1 MSEKKINLK
10 EHFTTYK
17 KQYIIASVIILVCA
31 IIYGVYSMSSQ
42 NKIHIK
48 NKEMVIEYGEPV
60 PNELQ
65 DYVDFEKTDST
76 LTNEINLDLSSIEL
90 VEEKE
95 YAKLGEYP
103 VVISYGK
110 ETHTITL
117 KVKDTVAPKFV
128 ELQESIEVVKECKPD
143 DYSTMF
149 NVEDIDNTEINV
161 DDSQVDYLTVGEY
174 DAKVTAK
181 DSSGNVT
188 EETIKIKVIDP
199 TITLN
204 QESIELTEGETSK
217 LEATVKGKEETVTYS
232 SSDESIATVNE
243 EGTVTAIKEGT
254 TTIKVNANG
263 VEASCEVKVKAKA
276 VVNKSS
282 NSSSNVSSGSSSVG
296 GNSNSG
302 NNSFSGGSVNNG
314 GGSSSNG
321 GSVELSY
328 DYASAKQAFDLQN
341 QKRSENGLKP
351 LIWNEE
357 LYNAAKV
364 RAKEIVTNWSHTRP
378 NGDRGPDSLIPTL
391 YGGIGENLAKGSKT
405 SSSVVNGWMNSSGH
419 RANILDNY
427 FVYGAVARYGDYW
440 VTIFAEEKL

>member
-1 MSEKKINLK
+1 MNEKKINLK

-17 KQYIIASVIILVCA
+17 KQYIIASVVILVCA

-48 NKEMVIEYGEPV
+48 NKEMVIEYGEQV

-117 KVKDTVAPKFV
+117 KVKDTVAPKFI
-128 ELQESIEVVKECKPD
+128 ELQESVEVVKECKPD

-181 DSSGNVT
+181 DTSGNVT
-188 EETIKIKVIDP
+188 EETIKIKVVDP

-217 LEATVKGKEETVTYS
+217 LEATVKGKEETVAYS

-263 VEASCEVKVKAKA
+263 VEASCEVKVKSKA
-276 VVNKSS
+276 VTNKTTNNNSGGTSGSYTKPSGGNNNSTGGTVSS
-282 NSSSNVSSGSSSVG
+282 NPENPFPENPVAQLSHEAINLINAERAKLGLGKLTYDSKLGEIALKRAVEITTDLSHDGMDKYDPKHRMGECIAWGYGS
-296 GNSNSG
+296 
-302 NNSFSGGSVNNG
+302 
-314 GGSSSNG
+314 
-321 GSVELSY
+321 
-328 DYASAKQAFDLQN
+328 ASA
-341 QKRSENGLKP
+341 
-351 LIWNEE
+351 
-357 LYNAAKV
+357 
-364 RAKEIVTNWSHTRP
+364 
-378 NGDRGPDSLIPTL
+378 
-391 YGGIGENLAKGSKT
+391 
-405 SSSVVNGWMNSSGH
+405 VVNGWMNSTGH
-419 RANILDNY
+419 RDTLMTPDDTKI
-427 FVYGAVARYGDYW
+427 AVAHCGSYW
-440 VTIFAEEKL
+440 VAVTSGNNS

>member
-1 MSEKKINLK
+1 MNERKINLK

-90 VEEKE
+90 VEDKE

-181 DSSGNVT
+181 DTSGNVT
-188 EETIKIKVIDP
+188 EETIKIKVVDP

-254 TTIKVNANG
+254 TTIKANANG

-276 VVNKSS
+276 VTNNNSGGTSGSYTKPSGGNNNSTGGTVSS
-282 NSSSNVSSGSSSVG
+282 NPENP
-296 GNSNSG
+296 
-302 NNSFSGGSVNNG
+302 
-314 GGSSSNG
+314 
-321 GSVELSY
+321 L
-328 DYASAKQAFDLQN
+328 
-341 QKRSENGLKP
+341 SEN
-351 LIWNEE
+351 
-357 LYNAAKV
+357 
-364 RAKEIVTNWSHTRP
+364 
-378 NGDRGPDSLIPTL
+378 
-391 YGGIGENLAKGSKT
+391 
-405 SSSVVNGWMNSSGH
+405 SVVQLSKEAMNLINAEREKLGLQPCVWDSECERIAKIRASQIQSDLSHNGFYEFQNANRKLGECIAWGYGAAQATVTQLMNSSEH
-419 RANILDNY
+419 REILMAEKYTKIAIAYMNN
-427 FVYGAVARYGDYW
+427 RW
-440 VTIFAEEKL
+440 VVVNSR